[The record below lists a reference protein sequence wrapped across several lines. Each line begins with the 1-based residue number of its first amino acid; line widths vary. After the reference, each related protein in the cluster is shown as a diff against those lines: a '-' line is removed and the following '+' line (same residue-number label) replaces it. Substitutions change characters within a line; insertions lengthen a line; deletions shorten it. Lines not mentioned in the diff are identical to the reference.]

1 MGHRYTAPM
10 SSPSA
15 NLEGLSERTVLRVSA
30 VIAVASVMARRPDAL
45 FAPQFSWED
54 GPEWYQVARN
64 FGFKSVG
71 RVYNGYLGVPQRLA
85 GLLVQPLP
93 LRYAPLAFAV
103 IAIIIQALPAIY
115 IMSERCVALHP
126 SRGVR
131 AVIALIYLW
140 IPGSTDTNS
149 NLAHVQWYL

>member
-1 MGHRYTAPM
+1 M

-71 RVYNGYLGVPQRLA
+71 
-85 GLLVQPLP
+85 
-93 LRYAPLAFAV
+93 
-103 IAIIIQALPAIY
+103 
-115 IMSERCVALHP
+115 
-126 SRGVR
+126 
-131 AVIALIYLW
+131 
-140 IPGSTDTNS
+140 GSTTDTS
-149 NLAHVQWYL
+149 AFPSASPDFLFSRCPFDMLL